1 MLKEEIDQFQLEEEK
16 EEQGAPVIHVLDAE
30 DKFDRFSGVHTL
42 GLVVAHVVDS
52 SEEEEEEMAL
62 NPRKGLRDLMV
73 ERNKGS
79 SSKEVPKSQVPANL
93 PPPLPPPTTALG
105 LLPIPNLKKKR
116 KEQEQ
121 KTAKD
126 KWAFFVDNREEPSG
140 AKVCQ
145 QQHAWAP
152 RLELDGTTIP
162 WNSSIREFQRGHSVY
177 VAEALEQLL
186 LLPKDMEALRRMR

>member
-30 DKFDRFSGVHTL
+30 DKFNRFSGVHTSS
-42 GLVVAHVVDS
+42 LVVARVVDS

-62 NPRKGLRDLMV
+62 NSRKGLRDLMV
-73 ERNKGS
+73 GRNKGS

-126 KWAFFVDNREEPSG
+126 KRAFFVDNKEEPSG

-162 WNSSIREFQRGHSVY
+162 WNSSIREF
-177 VAEALEQLL
+177 
-186 LLPKDMEALRRMR
+186 